1 MPLTKFTAEA
11 GQNILLVARASS
23 AAHNLGALQQ
33 LRDDLA
39 KQVGSSGKVD
49 FEQVDR
55 IDDGAAALASAYY
68 DRVVASPVWPYVVEH
83 SSRVLGKLLL
93 ALKPSGVLQMH
104 ELVVAVVGASESQA
118 LEDVSFPVTRTQE
131 ELLQQLKFSGF
142 VEGQIVGQE
151 AVSESTL
158 QALASD
164 HWGLGDAAWFA
175 GKASGR
181 IFEVCSLAKKP
192 AYNVGAAAALS
203 FGKRNKSKAPGNDG
217 KAEAAKKAWM
227 INVESDDEAEI
238 EDQDGLLEEE
248 DFAKPDAASL
258 ARPDGAKPKRKA
270 CKNCTCG
277 LADGLEPDESKA
289 CKPNEKTK
297 KPTRPVDVVNVK
309 SACGNCSLG
318 DAFRCSSCP
327 YLGMPAF
334 KPGEKVTLGGS
345 MLHDD
350 FMP

>member
-1 MPLTKFTAEA
+1 
-11 GQNILLVARASS
+11 
-23 AAHNLGALQQ
+23 Q

-39 KQVGSSGKVD
+39 KQVGSGGKVD

-55 IDDGAAALASAYY
+55 IDDGAAALASACY
-68 DRVVASPVWPYVVEH
+68 DRVIASPVWPHTVEH

-93 ALKPSGVLQMH
+93 ALKPSGILEMH
-104 ELVVAVVGASESQA
+104 ELVVGSEPGS
-118 LEDVSFPVTRTQE
+118 LDVSPVTRTRD
-131 ELLQQLKFSGF
+131 ELLQQLKFAGF
-142 VEGQIVGQE
+142 VDAQVVSQD
-151 AVSESTL
+151 AVSESAL

-164 HWGLGDAAWFA
+164 HWRVADAAQFA
-175 GKASGR
+175 ANAFGR
-181 IFEVCSLAKKP
+181 IFEVAGQAKKP

-203 FGKRNKSKAPGNDG
+203 FGKRGKNSASGTDG
-217 KAEAAKKAWM
+217 KAEPAKKAWM

-238 EDQDGLLEEE
+238 EDQDDLLEEE

-258 ARPDGAKPKRKA
+258 ARPDGVKPKRKA

-277 LADGLEPDESKA
+277 LADGLEPDESNA
-289 CKPNEKTK
+289 CKPKEKVK
-297 KPTRPVDVVNVK
+297 KPTRPVDLVNVK